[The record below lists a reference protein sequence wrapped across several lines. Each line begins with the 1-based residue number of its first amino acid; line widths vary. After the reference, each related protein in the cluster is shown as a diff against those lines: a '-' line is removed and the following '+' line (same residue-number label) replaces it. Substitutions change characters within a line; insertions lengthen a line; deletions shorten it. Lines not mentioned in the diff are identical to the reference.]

1 VGSPRLQEEN
11 VLRLGRRAPAFRI
24 FETWI
29 SEKLRSD
36 LSLHKPARCPFR
48 CYERR
53 NERVVDKDPR
63 LREGGKGV
71 QAFSARNLGKR
82 GA

>member
-1 VGSPRLQEEN
+1 MTGPRLTGSSSWPDVTGAGLFVGLPRLQEEN

-36 LSLHKPARCPFR
+36 LSL
-48 CYERR
+48 
-53 NERVVDKDPR
+53 
-63 LREGGKGV
+63 
-71 QAFSARNLGKR
+71 QASSLSV
-82 GA
+82 